1 MRFLRHENSFLK
13 GQDLLRDI
21 EALPPLPAPASRQPT
36 PPLVA
41 SGNSD
46 SSDSDSDSDAESTAS
61 SIDSDVEMRRRERI
75 MRSTETIRGE
85 YAVLPAGIAWDDW
98 SEEERS
104 ELDDYVRHLMHSRRE
119 RFRRRM
125 RGFFQFVS
133 RRTCLSFSLLIG
145 LC

>member
-1 MRFLRHENSFLK
+1 
-13 GQDLLRDI
+13 
-21 EALPPLPAPASRQPT
+21 
-36 PPLVA
+36 
-41 SGNSD
+41 
-46 SSDSDSDSDAESTAS
+46 
-61 SIDSDVEMRRRERI
+61 MRRRERI

-98 SEEERS
+98 TEEERS

-133 RRTCLSFSLLIG
+133 KRTCPTLIRH
-145 LC
+145 